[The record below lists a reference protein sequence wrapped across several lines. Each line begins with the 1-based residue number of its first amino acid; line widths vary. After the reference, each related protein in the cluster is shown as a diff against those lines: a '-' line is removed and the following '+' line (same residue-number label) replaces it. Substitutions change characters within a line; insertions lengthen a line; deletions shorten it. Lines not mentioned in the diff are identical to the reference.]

1 MFSSTQNPK
10 ADDIVSSADLAH
22 AHEKILSK
30 SLFNNGT
37 SSKKFM
43 RAFAAAAASKQ
54 VIEIDLEND
63 KGDQVSKK
71 IDNS

>member
-10 ADDIVSSADLAH
+10 ADKIVSSADLAH

-43 RAFAAAAASKQ
+43 RAAAASSKQ
-54 VIEIDLEND
+54 VIEIDLENE

-71 IDNS
+71 VDNS